1 MSRKTFLI
9 GLLFFLTS
17 CELII
22 IDTFY
27 RQEDSFYAVAFE
39 YLEESYYD
47 SLGQNEGGY
56 YGGGVNEEDEF
67 FEGDDAS
74 GADESITKL
83 NDLNPNRQEISFPEQ
98 LIDAYVSSSCNDYE
112 GFLKDAIYFEAIED
126 ENSSVGDINNPLFLK
141 TIKITRLDDSRYFAT
156 PDKVFRDILTGEI
169 IIQMSIYKSES
180 ESTDPV
186 TVTNLIIKDSFGEL
200 TIKET
205 FLVETIDY
213 NEDGLIDEIDKIELI
228 EEGIINE
235 NDKELNL
242 ILIEKGSICTIAPK
256 KPEPKPKRTQ
266 PRVLDSDN
274 DGIQDSIDNCPNKF
288 GSISGGGCPDKDGD
302 GIIDSKDRCPANSG
316 SEKFSG
322 CPDSDGDGIPDY
334 NDNCSYE
341 PGTIK
346 NKGCPEPE
354 APANTE
360 VPFAIVDQVPSF
372 PSCQNRFNSNEKLRE
387 CFNKQIQKHISRNFR
402 YPEIAQE
409 MGIQGR
415 VFVTFII
422 DEYGEVKNIRTRGP
436 DQNLQNEAYRI
447 IQKLPKMQP
456 GIHKGIA
463 VSVPYSIPITFKLR

>member
-1 MSRKTFLI
+1 MSRKTLLI

-39 YLEESYYD
+39 YLEERYYESSEFYEGSYD
-47 SLGQNEGGY
+47 IPAEPNEQITDLGVPVQTVREI
-56 YGGGVNEEDEF
+56 EF
-67 FEGDDAS
+67 
-74 GADESITKL
+74 
-83 NDLNPNRQEISFPEQ
+83 PQQ
-98 LIDAYVSSSCNDYE
+98 LFNAHISSSCNNYQ
-112 GFLKDAIYFEAIED
+112 GFLKDAIHFELIED
-126 ENSSVGDINNPLFLK
+126 ENSSIGDTNNPLFLK
-141 TIKITRLDDSRYFAT
+141 KIKITKLDDLGYFGIA
-156 PDKVFRDILTGEI
+156 DKVFKDIDADETI
-169 IIQMSIYKSES
+169 IETPIYDVDSES
-180 ESTDPV
+180 LEPIAYSK
-186 TVTNLIIKDSFGEL
+186 LRIKGAFGDLTITQAFPFEMNDINGDGFLDENEKNEL
-200 TIKET
+200 TEEG
-205 FLVETIDY
+205 F
-213 NEDGLIDEIDKIELI
+213 LIDE
-228 EEGIINE
+228 NY
-235 NDKELNL
+235 KEFTRVLVVN
-242 ILIEKGSICTIAPK
+242 GSVCTVLPK

-266 PRVLDSDN
+266 PRKKVDSDG
-274 DGIQDSIDNCPNKF
+274 DGIEDSKDECPNAN
-288 GSISGGGCPDKDGD
+288 GLAEYGGCPDYDGD
-302 GIIDSKDRCPANSG
+302 GIIDSKDSCPISFG
-316 SEKFSG
+316 QKEFSG
-322 CPDSDGDGIPDY
+322 CPDTDGDGIPDDK
-334 NDNCSYE
+334 DNCANEAGS
-341 PGTIK
+341 K
-346 NKGCPEPE
+346 NNNGCPEPE

-372 PSCQNRFNSNEKLRE
+372 PSCQNRFNSNEKLKE
-387 CFNKQIQKHISRNFR
+387 CFNKQIQKHISRNFK

>member
-1 MSRKTFLI
+1 MSRKTLLI

-39 YLEESYYD
+39 YLEERYYESSEFYEGSYD
-47 SLGQNEGGY
+47 MPVEPNEQITDLVVPAQN
-56 YGGGVNEEDEF
+56 V
-67 FEGDDAS
+67 
-74 GADESITKL
+74 
-83 NDLNPNRQEISFPEQ
+83 REIDFPQQ
-98 LIDAYVSSSCNDYE
+98 LFNAHISSSCNNYQ
-112 GFLKDAIYFEAIED
+112 GFLKDAIYFELIED
-126 ENSSVGDINNPLFLK
+126 ENSSIGDTNNPLFLK
-141 TIKITRLDDSRYFAT
+141 KIKITKLDDLGYFGIA
-156 PDKVFRDILTGEI
+156 DKVFKDIDADEI
-169 IIQMSIYKSES
+169 IIETPIYDVDSES
-180 ESTDPV
+180 LEPIAYSK
-186 TVTNLIIKDSFGEL
+186 LRIKGAFGDLTITQAFSFEMNDFNGDGFLDENEKNEL
-200 TIKET
+200 TEEG
-205 FLVETIDY
+205 F
-213 NEDGLIDEIDKIELI
+213 LIDE
-228 EEGIINE
+228 NY
-235 NDKELNL
+235 KEFTRVLVVN
-242 ILIEKGSICTIAPK
+242 GSVCTVLPK

-354 APANTE
+354 APVQTQ
-360 VPFAIVDQVPSF
+360 VPLAIVDQVPSF

-387 CFNKQIQKHISRNFR
+387 CFDKQMQKHISRNFK
-402 YPEIAQE
+402 YPEIAKE

-422 DEYGEVKNIRTRGP
+422 DEFGEVKNIRTKGP
-436 DQNLQNEAYRI
+436 DQSLQNEAYRI
-447 IQKLPKMQP
+447 IKKLPKMQP
-456 GIHKGIA
+456 GKLKGIA
-463 VSVPYSIPITFKLR
+463 VSVEYSRPIIFKLR